1 MEKSITKSL
10 TSFLTKPKLYNTEY
24 IPFSQTHFRNVS
36 LSEWKRVFKFSTFT
50 LNVFLSLL
58 SKEFICS
65 DLRIGRELFHITII
79 KEFAVSKERTN
90 EDISPYKR
98 SYIFL
103 VTHCTIKIFLRFE
116 ISLIYSNAVMHWEYK
131 RKKNVKMLTAEF
143 KWIGSP
149 LKCIFFIPT

>member
-1 MEKSITKSL
+1 M
-10 TSFLTKPKLYNTEY
+10 
-24 IPFSQTHFRNVS
+24 
-36 LSEWKRVFKFSTFT
+36 
-50 LNVFLSLL
+50 L

-149 LKCIFFIPT
+149 LKCIFFIPTWIGGTDRSNFSPLSFILSTATLYIFRVSWSEIEGALDILI